1 MKHILVFCEFIT
13 KDEIGGSGRVIEQ
26 YVDGLKNEGFKITIF
41 TLLRKK
47 GLQRYEKINENIYVI
62 RYGYFY
68 SLNPFFAFLTV
79 IDGIF
84 KFIKFFLTTKV
95 DLIIINQPYVGLVVY
110 TSLIGWFVPKIY
122 FFHSPWCEE
131 YLIDKKK
138 KGVGYYLRKFVEKKV
153 MNFCNKI
160 VCCSEFMKNKIVS
173 IHRIKKNIK
182 VLHVG
187 IDTNRFYPAEN
198 KMEVRKKLGLPENK
212 FIIFTARRLVP
223 RMGLENLIEAV
234 NMLKKEFDDI
244 FLVIV
249 GSGWLEDKLK
259 ALAKEL
265 EITDYIKFV
274 GKVEQNILL
283 LYYQSADIFVLPTK
297 LLEGLGMVILEAMS
311 CGTPVISTPV
321 GGPVEVL
328 KNFDERVLCKG
339 TESYDIYERIR
350 YFLLNKNELQE
361 IAKKC
366 RDYVIKNYSK
376 EIFIE
381 EFKKE
386 IEDII

>member
-1 MKHILVFCEFIT
+1 M
-13 KDEIGGSGRVIEQ
+13 
-26 YVDGLKNEGFKITIF
+26 
-41 TLLRKK
+41 
-47 GLQRYEKINENIYVI
+47 
-62 RYGYFY
+62 
-68 SLNPFFAFLTV
+68 
-79 IDGIF
+79 
-84 KFIKFFLTTKV
+84 TTKV

-173 IHRIKKNIK
+173 IHKIKKNIK

-198 KMEVRKKLGLPENK
+198 KMEVRKKLDLPVNK

-234 NMLKKEFDDI
+234 NMLKKEFDNI

-297 LLEGLGMVILEAMS
+297 LLEGFGMVILEAMALGKPIVATDIPGVRES
-311 CGTPVISTPV
+311 VVPENNVILVPSKNPHLLAY
-321 GGPVEVL
+321 GIL
-328 KNFDERVLCKG
+328 K
-339 TESYDIYERIR
+339 
-350 YFLLNKNELQE
+350 LLKEE
-361 IAKKC
+361 EKAKKIGENAKQ
-366 RDYVIKNYSK
+366 YVKERFDFSKIILKYENFYEEIYRNIKERN
-376 EIFIE
+376 
-381 EFKKE
+381 
-386 IEDII
+386 